1 MKRSIILSGP
11 GLLAAVAVAW
21 VAMPAVRETAFWL
34 ADLRDRI
41 EGAILDSGTNA
52 KVVLSTGEDGGY
64 SAPGLRPVTDTVT
77 GDATGFQKA
86 VIREGK
92 VDTAELQSVDVALRP
107 GEVTTTAD
115 MSVVSS
121 CCRKG
126 RTFEASQQ
134 TSVCQGA
141 LRG

>member
-11 GLLAAVAVAW
+11 GLLAAVAFAW
-21 VAMPAVRETAFWL
+21 FAMPAVRETAIWL

-52 KVVLSTGEDGGY
+52 KVVLSTGEDGVY
-64 SAPGLRPVTDTVT
+64 SAPALRPVTYTIT
-77 GDATGFQKA
+77 MDAPGFQEA
-86 VIREGK
+86 VIRQGK
-92 VDTAELQSVDVALRP
+92 VDTAKLQSVDVVLRP
-107 GEVTTTAD
+107 AEVTTTVD

-121 CCRKG
+121 CYRKG